1 MSNKNGL
8 TSTPGVFYTGNSD
21 SNIYLRDGA
30 GVVITEPVITPNA
43 TFQNTDNNV
52 AEVGFDSQFGADVFG
67 IASYAGVKILPR
79 GNLFPGLN
87 VTSNANATTISSTSG
102 ILSVYGQP
110 TLNNVGVIDFASSSG
125 QGVPASWAGQI
136 TTIVLNDTT
145 APFDGTYTLNFTS
158 SVGSY
163 KAGSLFT
170 IYFTTPSGQNT
181 KLALGVT
188 GGLVTYNCS
197 AGDML
202 KVEVFYDGTS
212 VYNVTPAIPV

>member
-8 TSTPGVFYTGNSD
+8 ISTPGVFYTGDVD
-21 SNIYLRDGA
+21 SNVYLRDGA

-52 AEVGFDSQFGADVFG
+52 AEVGFDPQFGAGVFAV
-67 IASYAGVKILPR
+67 ASYNGVNILPE
-79 GNLFPGLN
+79 GNLFPGLS
-87 VTSNANATTISSTSG
+87 VTGNANAVTLQATSG
-102 ILSVYGQP
+102 ILSVNGQP
-110 TLNNVGVIDFASSSG
+110 TLNNVGTVNFASSSG

-170 IYFTTPSGQNT
+170 IYFTTPAPQNT
-181 KLALGVT
+181 KLALTLT
-188 GGLVTYNCS
+188 GGVVTYNCS

-212 VYNVTPAIPV
+212 IYKVTPAVPV